1 MKLTVNLEESS
12 SDEELKKLEKE
23 WEDEDGWRPDLRKES
38 QQLMLLLDSEW
49 WKRKMEAPW
58 AVPAAP
64 AASSAEEP
72 QQNPQQ
78 HQQHRQQQQQHS
90 SGSGQCMPRLRSS
103 NDDKSGIYEEVD

>member
-78 HQQHRQQQQQHS
+78 HQTTAKVHS
-90 SGSGQCMPRLRSS
+90 ISFPSISVAHTNS
-103 NDDKSGIYEEVD
+103 K